1 MGVVSH
7 DYSHRG
13 KRMSRSASG
22 WPGHHSGFVIP
33 FGPQENV
40 RHTFLGEVTPDDLI
54 RRLEAS
60 GSAYG
65 LEEDL
70 SDLPL
75 GGDAFSMGIVQTHP
89 DQSQEQ
95 LKSRGRAGQAEL
107 EKKLATLVDIS
118 LDIRKLLAEV
128 LEVPQRGVGAIHT
141 LNEGKVRLVQPVMYS
156 SQDFGDE
163 VLVGIEEVGV
173 YGVGVTEREAVLE
186 LQQELWALHQ
196 DLEKIPEQELGSE
209 LRSEKRI
216 LRGWIG
222 NALDA

>member
-1 MGVVSH
+1 MTTPSWEEDV
-7 DYSHRG
+7 
-13 KRMSRSASG
+13 KNASG
-22 WPGHHSGFVIP
+22 A
-33 FGPQENV
+33 
-40 RHTFLGEVTPDDLI
+40 VTPDYPFPLLVAPDL
-54 RRLEAS
+54 AH
-60 GSAYG
+60 GS
-65 LEEDL
+65 EEDFQISHWVRML
-70 SDLPL
+70 
-75 GGDAFSMGIVQTHP
+75 SMGIVQTHP

-128 LEVPQRGVGAIHT
+128 LEFPQKGVGAIHT

-196 DLEKIPEQELGSE
+196 DLERIPEQELGPE

>member
-1 MGVVSH
+1 MPESSSEENV
-7 DYSHRG
+7 RNT
-13 KRMSRSASG
+13 SG
-22 WPGHHSGFVIP
+22 WPGHQPSFVNP
-33 FGPQENV
+33 FGPQEDV
-40 RHTFLGEVTPDDLI
+40 RHALLGEVTPDDLI
-54 RRLEAS
+54 RRRLAS
-60 GSAYG
+60 SLVYG

-70 SDLPL
+70 HLSHWAGMHSFGVAP
-75 GGDAFSMGIVQTHP
+75 THP

-95 LKSRGRAGQAEL
+95 LKSRGRTGQAEL

-186 LQQELWALHQ
+186 LQEELWALHQ
-196 DLEKIPEQELGSE
+196 DLEKIPEQNLGSE